1 MLSKAYTR
9 PSAVEPKNM
18 LGVEPRASKDTV
30 AILAGLQAAYP
41 HAEQPEHA
49 ALHELLGAT
58 NERVIGRAVALLRE
72 GNAQQ
77 LGAPCW
83 PLAVECRS

>member
-1 MLSKAYTR
+1 M
-9 PSAVEPKNM
+9 
-18 LGVEPRASKDTV
+18 

-72 GNAQQ
+72 GDTQH
-77 LGAPCW
+77 LGAPQLV
-83 PLAVECRS
+83 PARRTRVPAGTLHA